1 MVGVLVEGD
10 AVMVTC
16 VDALRFCGDVL
27 ADEGAAVAAE
37 LEQRLARLPDV
48 QDANDVRVLGEGR

>member
-16 VDALRFCGDVL
+16 VDALRFSGDVL
-27 ADEGAAVAAE
+27 VDDGDVPAGVAST
-37 LEQRLARLPDV
+37 
-48 QDANDVRVLGEGR
+48 